1 MKLTLARFIAL
12 ACIGGCQLLTP
23 TQVSQSLDQATT
35 AVTTVTS
42 EAENGMSKDSI
53 RDRVKLISLRVYSIN
68 QPEWE
73 NNGLILNESGSGV
86 LMAMKPTSP
95 NPSVYQYLVLTANHV
110 AKQSRERAKEPE
122 FYIRT
127 PDGLIHKARRHPQKF
142 NKTDLALLY
151 FYSPYRYEVAVIAK
165 KQSLKKEDPIYV
177 TGFPCDLGL
186 TTVSCPA
193 EFVLIQGK
201 VNAVLTQPLVDNYSI
216 GYTNEVVEGT
226 SGGPIFNAQ
235 GEIVGINGRREG
247 GSSSQYKRANGSES
261 TEDDIQWMKT
271 LRWGIPID
279 FYLKLDTKKL
289 FKEIPPLNQEFVPI
303 GYIAKSDP
311 QTNESKQTPS
321 ADSQNSSGAK
331 DQVTSPPENHK
342 NHPSLDQFFSRLE
355 DNYLLVNILF
365 YPLTA
370 LVVIFL
376 LLSFL
381 GRFRNKNI
389 TGATEARPKNIC
401 PDKNSQQTPPTET
414 KKPGLRV
421 NVGNLFNSLIGQ
433 KSKCTEQ
440 NNEKQPIANISFTLV
455 KDTGWNAKI
464 SSPYSQKDQIYNL
477 YYDEYLK
484 ENYDKHDDYWLKY
497 EIKGF
502 VIFIKQEIPTG
513 RDGKHVLKPTLSNDC
528 EVKKYILNDSQISCS
543 LYASKNRPQNA
554 PSHII
559 IIEFIFQS
567 NAPPLTTPL
576 I

>member
-1 MKLTLARFIAL
+1 MKLTLVRFIAL
-12 ACIGGCQLLTP
+12 ACIGGCQLP
-23 TQVSQSLDQATT
+23 PSTQVSQSLDKATT

-68 QPEWE
+68 QQEWK

-110 AKQSRERAKEPE
+110 AKESREREKEPE

-201 VNAVLTQPLVDNYSI
+201 VNTVLTQPLVDNYSI

-226 SGGPIFNAQ
+226 SGGPILNAQ

-289 FKEIPPLNQEFVPI
+289 FKEIPPFNQEFVPI

-321 ADSQNSSGAK
+321 PDSHNSAAAK
-331 DQVTSPPENHK
+331 YPVTSPSEKHK
-342 NHPSLDQFFSRLE
+342 YAASISKFLYRLE
-355 DNYLLVNILF
+355 DNDLLLVYL
-365 YPLTA
+365 PAA
-370 LVVIFL
+370 LGVIFL
-376 LLSFL
+376 LLLICFF
-381 GRFRNKNI
+381 GRFGNKNR
-389 TGATEARPKNIC
+389 TGVTKGKPPTGC
-401 PDKNSQQTPPTET
+401 LDKNTEHTMPTEGI
-414 KKPGLRV
+414 KPGFLVRLGDLL
-421 NVGNLFNSLIGQ
+421 NRAILQ
-433 KSKCTEQ
+433 KSNDKGQENEQ
-440 NNEKQPIANISFTLV
+440 WQHIADISLTFYQESVQAQILYS
-455 KDTGWNAKI
+455 DSQENKI
-464 SSPYSQKDQIYNL
+464 CNL
-477 YYDEYLK
+477 YYPEYLK
-484 ENYDKHDDYWLKY
+484 QLNRYDNYWLPC

-502 VIFIKQEIPTG
+502 IIFMKEAIPKTESY
-513 RDGKHVLKPTLSNDC
+513 KKLVLKLTPGDDY
-528 EVKKYILNDSQISCS
+528 EVRENSLNNLPKFS
-543 LYASKNRPQNA
+543 LYTSKKESQNA
-554 PSHII
+554 PPSII
-559 IIEFIFQS
+559 MIEFVAQS
-567 NAPPLTTPL
+567 NAPPTTTSRR
-576 I
+576 